1 MEEFFAAYRADG
13 TGWVGRGSPGTI
25 AAMIPPEGIRVF
37 ACSEESFY
45 AGGATLAE
53 VRGHLWEK
61 VKALRE
67 AKIDGGAT
75 FAGKVAQT
83 DLLSRT
89 NISGAALAA
98 VIAKSA
104 AAPFEVT
111 WTFADNS
118 TADLDADEMISLGI
132 TAMGHVDACY
142 ARARVLRADIDAA
155 ADMAA
160 LLSINIEQ
168 GWPS

>member
-1 MEEFFAAYRADG
+1 MTAFVVFNTATGEALHHGDCQPDMVEAQAGAGETALATSALTVEGNRAA
-13 TGWVGRGSPGTI
+13 
-25 AAMIPPEGIRVF
+25 
-37 ACSEESFY
+37 
-45 AGGATLAE
+45 
-53 VRGHLWEK
+53 LWEK

-132 TAMGHVDACY
+132 TAMAHVDACY
-142 ARARVLRADIDAA
+142 SRARVLRAEIDAA

-168 GWPS
+168 GWP

>member
-1 MEEFFAAYRADG
+1 MMTPFVVFNTA
-13 TGWVGRGSPGTI
+13 TGEALRWGQCQAELVEAQAGAGET
-25 AAMIPPEGIRVF
+25 ALATDALTVEGNR
-37 ACSEESFY
+37 
-45 AGGATLAE
+45 TP
-53 VRGHLWEK
+53 LWEK

-89 NISGAALAA
+89 NIAGAALAA

-142 ARARVLRADIDAA
+142 ARARVLRSAIDAA

-160 LLSINIEQ
+160 LLSINLEQ
-168 GWPS
+168 GWP